1 MEVIL
6 LAGLAAIFTFLGGSL
21 PLLKKELKGKHLSWL
36 IAFSAGILLSTGI
49 NHMVVE
55 SIKEA
60 GHDATVAISIGFVVI
75 FLAARFAMVHACR
88 EEVCEVHTFGGIA
101 LAGIGFHSFL
111 DGFAIAVSMGAS
123 VSLGY
128 IVVLGVLMH
137 RLPTGISISTIML
150 ANNYEKK
157 KTFIILA
164 LIGLTA
170 VIGALFGFLIPTE
183 STQLLGIGV
192 GFSAGVFIYIAT
204 ADLLPMVHVKKGD
217 YISPLSFVTG
227 FLGVM
232 LY

>member
-1 MEVIL
+1 MEIIL

-36 IAFSAGILLSTGI
+36 IAFSAGILLSTGL
-49 NHMVVE
+49 NHMVAE
-55 SIKEA
+55 SIEEA
-60 GHDATVAISIGFVVI
+60 GHEAMFAISIGFVLL
-75 FLAARFAMVHACR
+75 FLIARFAMVHACG
-88 EEVCEVHTFGGIA
+88 EEECKTHTFGGIE
-101 LAGIGFHSFL
+101 LAGISFHSFL
-111 DGFAIAVSMGAS
+111 DGFAIAVSMGTS
-123 VSLGY
+123 LSLGY

-137 RLPTGISISTIML
+137 RLPTGISIATIML
-150 ANNYEKK
+150 ANHYKKEKA
-157 KTFIILA
+157 FIILS

-170 VIGALFGFLIPTE
+170 VLGALFGFLIPFE
-183 STQLLGIGV
+183 SVRLLGIGV

-227 FLGVM
+227 FLGIM